1 MYLDMFILAC
11 RQFNTRHT
19 AENLS
24 AKLHGILD
32 DFNIDTKTW
41 IFVSD
46 SAKNMEK
53 RNIYFFIYCNF
64 FISFTLV
71 GRIINEQGKG
81 IQGSDDVEDDELEQ
95 LTEEEID
102 ELILALDSFDEVSSL
117 CTKYESFIFCT

>member
-24 AKLHGILD
+24 AKLHGILG
-32 DFNIDTKTW
+32 DFGIDTKTW

-53 RNIYFFIYCNF
+53 RTNF
-64 FISFTLV
+64 YLITVVMSFL
-71 GRIINEQGKG
+71 
-81 IQGSDDVEDDELEQ
+81 L
-95 LTEEEID
+95 L
-102 ELILALDSFDEVSSL
+102 
-117 CTKYESFIFCT
+117 